1 MGDARDNPSDEA
13 GARSRADR
21 VVLIQWVQH
30 IRWAALVVCL
40 VAMTV
45 LSNVVDLGP
54 SDAYAARATIAAL
67 LVLLAI
73 GCYNAFFVLYARRPA
88 RMADAGRR
96 RAAAAGQVVCDT
108 VAALLL
114 VHLTGGVESVFA
126 FLLILPPLGA
136 AMMLGRTGGYVA
148 AGAAIAGFHA
158 VGWGELAGW
167 IRHVDVPGV
176 GPATLHADVGHVA
189 AVTGGLTVVAA
200 LVAAATG
207 AMSDLLTK
215 RSRQLDRA
223 AGEEGDGVRTFFLTR
238 ARHEMRAPLAAIHS
252 ILEAISH
259 HYKGLNEVQVRM
271 VERAIHRTEAL
282 MSLLDDL
289 RRYSRLDRG
298 DDGLEI
304 ERLSLDELVD
314 QTCELFA
321 AQARRAGVELTCRT
335 QAAWIDGDGELLR
348 ELLTNLTAN
357 ALQYTPRGGR
367 ARLELSCDD
376 RAAVLSVSDTG
387 IGISADALPHV
398 FDQFYRA
405 PEAKETF
412 ADGTGLGLVI
422 CRRIA
427 ELHGGRIEASGN
439 ADGGAT
445 FTVRLPL
452 PERHAAAPGGK
463 LDARDA

>member
-1 MGDARDNPSDEA
+1 MADSPDMPPDDAGPPS
-13 GARSRADR
+13 RTDR
-21 VVLIQWVQH
+21 IVLMQWVQH

-45 LSNVVDLGP
+45 LSNVADLDRP
-54 SDAYAARATIAAL
+54 DTHAARATIAAL

-88 RMADAGRR
+88 RMDDPGRR
-96 RAAAAGQVVCDT
+96 QAAAAGQVVCDA

-114 VHLTGGVESVFA
+114 VHLTGGVESAFV
-126 FLLILPPLGA
+126 FLLILAPLGA
-136 AMMLGRTGGYVA
+136 AMMLGRIGGYVA
-148 AGAAIAGFHA
+148 AGAVAAGFHA
-158 VGWGELAGW
+158 MGWGELAGW
-167 IRHVDVPGV
+167 IRHVDVRAV
-176 GPATLHADVGHVA
+176 GPAALHADAGYVA
-189 AVTGGLTVVAA
+189 AVTGGMTVTAA
-200 LVAAATG
+200 LIAAATG
-207 AMSDLLTK
+207 AVSDRLTR
-215 RSRQLDRA
+215 RSRQIERA
-223 AGEEGDGVRTFFLTR
+223 AGRDGVRDFFLTR

-259 HYKGLNEVQVRM
+259 HYKSLNEVQVRM
-271 VERAIHRTEAL
+271 IERAIHRTEAL

-289 RRYSRLDRG
+289 RRYSRLDRN
-298 DDGLEI
+298 DDGLQV

-321 AQARRAGVELTCRT
+321 AQARQADIELTCRT

-357 ALQYTPRGGR
+357 ALQYTPGGGR
-367 ARLELSCDD
+367 ARLELTCDD
-376 RAAVLSVSDTG
+376 RAAELTVSDTG
-387 IGISADALPHV
+387 IGISDNALPHV

-422 CRRIA
+422 CRRIV
-427 ELHGGRIEASGN
+427 ELHGGRIEASRN

-452 PERHAAAPGGK
+452 PQRRTSAPDGTS
-463 LDARDA
+463 